1 MKKHIWITALMS
13 ILLITTASSCK
24 NQKASIPH
32 ETVDT
37 NEIYLP
43 DDQKQIIDRI
53 KNSLEKIST
62 KSKRAKILY
71 EFFNE
76 HAILARYMSDGRFVI
91 ITQPKNSIDF
101 FVAIDPFPKK
111 FEKTVALATFS
122 CEPLPVMSLTN
133 YNGSSFADG
142 IMLAHELSHAED
154 CVYRGEPNSNPL
166 SPIWLHGELNAHRS
180 IATILSEY
188 TGGKYKNIVLDSS
201 KRRAQI
207 LRDSGKRPYSFVMG
221 NPAGDEEAIVQVFGK
236 QDDLTT
242 NFLLTQLSVDA
253 NIANIINHFK
263 NDSEA
268 IDQVV
273 LEFLGT
279 FYNRHLQNI

>member
-13 ILLITTASSCK
+13 ILLMTTALSCK

-32 ETVDT
+32 ETEEA

-43 DDQKQIIDRI
+43 DDQRQIINRI
-53 KNSLEKIST
+53 KNSLGKISN
-62 KSKRAKILY
+62 KSKRAKMLHD
-71 EFFNE
+71 FFNE
-76 HAILARYMSDGRFVI
+76 HAIPARYMSDGRVVI
-91 ITQPKNSIDF
+91 ITQLKNSIDF
-101 FVAIDPFPKK
+101 FVAVDPLPKK
-111 FEKTVALATFS
+111 FEKTVALAIFS
-122 CEPLPVMSLTN
+122 CEPLPMMGITN
-133 YNGSSFADG
+133 YNGSSFAEG
-142 IMLAHELSHAED
+142 IMLAHELSRAED

-166 SPIWLHGELNAHRS
+166 SPIWLHGELNAHRT
-180 IATILSEY
+180 IAIILSEY

-207 LRDSGKRPYSFVMG
+207 LRDSGKRPYGFVMR
-221 NPAGDEEAIVQVFGK
+221 NPPGDEEAIVRVFGK

-253 NIANIINHFK
+253 NIANIIRHFK

-279 FYNRHLQNI
+279 FYNHHLQNI